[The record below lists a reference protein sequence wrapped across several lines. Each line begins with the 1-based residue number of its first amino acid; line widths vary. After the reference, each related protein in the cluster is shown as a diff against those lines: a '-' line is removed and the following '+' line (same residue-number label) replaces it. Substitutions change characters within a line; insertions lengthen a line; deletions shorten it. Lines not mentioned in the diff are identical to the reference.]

1 MTVSGVEFCEPLQH
15 VANVES
21 AASIAIERLAEAP
34 GVDRREGLR
43 RLDEL
48 ANQARALALKGNSPQ
63 ASVRDALAAALDA
76 YFAAAKRIVE
86 RELAEP
92 AERSHRSRGGLSAED
107 FAPEPKLD
115 LRLLSPAET
124 TVFRQLVKGKPNKII
139 AWELSLSE
147 ATVKAHV
154 SKILKKLKVRN
165 RGHAI
170 ALCLN
175 PERVAG

>member
-1 MTVSGVEFCEPLQH
+1 MRG
-15 VANVES
+15 
-21 AASIAIERLAEAP
+21 
-34 GVDRREGLR
+34 
-43 RLDEL
+43 
-48 ANQARALALKGNSPQ
+48 
-63 ASVRDALAAALDA
+63 ALAAALDA
-76 YFAAAKRIVE
+76 YFAEAKRIVE
-86 RELAEP
+86 RELAER
-92 AERSHRSRGGLSAED
+92 AERFHRSRPGLSAEN
-107 FAPEPKLD
+107 FAAEPKLN
-115 LRLLSPAET
+115 LRLLSPAEA

-175 PERVAG
+175 QQPVAV

>member
-1 MTVSGVEFCEPLQH
+1 MNSVDFCEPLQQ
-15 VANVES
+15 VTNVEDS
-21 AASIAIERLAEAP
+21 TSIALESFVETPARGVRRVDVERHH
-34 GVDRREGLR
+34 DLR
-43 RLDEL
+43 RLDKL
-48 ANQARALALKGNSPQ
+48 ANEARALASG
-63 ASVRDALAAALDA
+63 RDSAALLAALDA
-76 YFAAAKRIVE
+76 YFVEAREIVE
-86 RELAEP
+86 RELT
-92 AERSHRSRGGLSAED
+92 ERLAGAGASNKASSVQP
-107 FAPEPKLD
+107 FAVESKLD
-115 LRLLSPAET
+115 MSLLSPAER

-175 PERVAG
+175 PERLAG